1 MGLAEKIT
9 VLRNQRGYTQEK
21 LAAELQVSRQAISK
35 WELGAT
41 LPDTDKLIQLSEYF
55 NVSIDYLLKD
65 NIQVNKNQTMDR
77 AVLKFLN
84 SVQNMDQIS
93 KEILKI
99 MDDGIVDEKE
109 IAEMNKILNTL
120 DSIVENIEGIKSKMA
135 FLQ

>member
-9 VLRNQRGYTQEK
+9 VLRNQRGFTQEK